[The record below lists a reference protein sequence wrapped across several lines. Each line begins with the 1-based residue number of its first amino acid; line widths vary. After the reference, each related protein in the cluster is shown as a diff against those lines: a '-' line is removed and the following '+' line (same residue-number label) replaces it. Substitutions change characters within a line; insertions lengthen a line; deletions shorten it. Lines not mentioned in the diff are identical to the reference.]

1 MRLTSSPMIA
11 TSCASIRGPGRVGVV
26 RISQLSRHPRPY
38 MPHNFIV
45 PFRQVTRWA
54 AKPLFL
60 HRQRLLLAV
69 A

>member
-45 PFRQVTRWA
+45 PFA
-54 AKPLFL
+54 
-60 HRQRLLLAV
+60 RLRGGPQNHCFCTARDCCSR
-69 A
+69 